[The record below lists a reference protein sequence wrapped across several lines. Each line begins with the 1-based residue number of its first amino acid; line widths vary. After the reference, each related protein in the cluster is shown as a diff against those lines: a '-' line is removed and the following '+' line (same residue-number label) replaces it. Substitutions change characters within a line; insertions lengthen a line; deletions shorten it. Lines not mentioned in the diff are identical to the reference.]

1 MSETGFRRRGVVIA
15 AVLGALG
22 GGLVTVIATKAV
34 PKMMAQMMSGMMG
47 SGENGETPMMGRMML
62 KMMPQC
68 VEMVL
73 PETPEKERRDY
84 VLKMVSTLM
93 ENGSVGM
100 SEEEKGEFAA
110 EVVEQVRV

>member
-1 MSETGFRRRGVVIA
+1 M
-15 AVLGALG
+15 
-22 GGLVTVIATKAV
+22 VIATKAV
-34 PKMMAQMMSGMMG
+34 PKMMSGMMG
-47 SGENGETPMMGRMML
+47 GGENGETPLMGRMML
-62 KMMPQC
+62 KMMPQY

-93 ENGSVGM
+93 EHGSVGM
-100 SEEEKGEFAA
+100 SEAEKGEFVA

>member
-1 MSETGFRRRGVVIA
+1 MSETVCRRRGVVIA

-22 GGLVTVIATKAV
+22 GGIVALIATKAV
-34 PKMMAQMMSGMMG
+34 PKMMAQMISAMMG
-47 SGENGETPMMGRMML
+47 GGEKGETPMMGKMML

-73 PETPEKERRDY
+73 PETPEKERKDY

-93 ENGSVGM
+93 EHGSVGM
-100 SEEEKGEFAA
+100 SEVEKEEFAG
-110 EVVEQVRV
+110 EVVEQVRS

>member
-1 MSETGFRRRGVVIA
+1 MSEAGFRRRGVVFA

-34 PKMMAQMMSGMMG
+34 PKMMAQMMSAMIG
-47 SGENGETPMMGRMML
+47 GEKEGTPMMGRMML

-73 PETPEKERRDY
+73 PETPEKERKDY

-93 ENGSVGM
+93 EQGSVGM
-100 SEEEKGEFAA
+100 SEAEKGEFAA

>member
-1 MSETGFRRRGVVIA
+1 MSDTEFRRKDVVIA
-15 AVLGALG
+15 AILGAFG
-22 GGLVTVIATKAV
+22 GGLVAVIATKAV

-47 SGENGETPMMGRMML
+47 GDEKTGSPMMGKMML

-73 PETPEKERRDY
+73 PDTPKKERRDY

-93 ENGSVGM
+93 EHGSVGM
-100 SEEEKGEFAA
+100 SEEEKGEFVA
-110 EVVEQVRV
+110 EVVEKARI